1 MTATKA
7 ENKKHYTSSLSFQKN
22 GEKMKELLENT
33 LNECRPCIK
42 NGTVASYIPELSKAD
57 ANDFGICLIDEKAN
71 LYSAGDF
78 TKSFTMQSIIK
89 PIILLLALLDNGMER
104 VRGLVGVE
112 ATGKPFDSFN
122 YSDLALTG
130 DHINPMVNTGAIAL
144 CTLISGKNYEEKF
157 TRLIEFT
164 RLLAGNTD
172 IEMDEAV
179 YLSEKSTGNKNRALA
194 YLLKAYGMISC
205 DVEEVVDLYFRACS
219 IKASCEDLAK
229 IALVFSN
236 GGKDPI
242 TNKEFFPP
250 EYAKYINAVLM
261 ICGMYDG
268 SGEFALNVGV
278 PAKSGVGGGIMA
290 IVPGRMGIGVYS
302 PVLDKKGNS
311 KVGTKALELLSKKL
325 SLSIF

>member
-1 MTATKA
+1 
-7 ENKKHYTSSLSFQKN
+7 
-22 GEKMKELLENT
+22 MKELLINT
-33 LNECRPCIK
+33 LEECK
-42 NGTVASYIPELSKAD
+42 HYAKEGVVASYIPEL
-57 ANDFGICLIDEKAN
+57 FKAN
-71 LYSAGDF
+71 PNELGIALVTKAGEIYTSGDYS
-78 TKSFTMQSIIK
+78 KNFTMQSIIK
-89 PIILLLALLDNGMER
+89 PIILLASLIDNGMER
-104 VRGLVGVE
+104 VRELVGVE

-122 YSDLALTG
+122 YSDLALKG
-130 DHINPMVNTGAIAL
+130 DHINPMINTGAIAL
-144 CTLISGKNYEEKF
+144 CTLIKGESYEEKF
-157 TRLIEFT
+157 SRLIGLT
-164 RLLAGNTD
+164 RLLSGNPN
-172 IEMDEAV
+172 IKMDEAV
-179 YLSEKSTGNKNRALA
+179 YLSEKATGNKNRALA
-194 YLLKAYGMISC
+194 YLLKAYDMINC

-229 IALVFSN
+229 IALVFAN

-242 TNKEFFPP
+242 TNKELFKP

-302 PVLDKKGNS
+302 PALDKKGNS
-311 KVGTKALELLSKKL
+311 KAGIKILESLNKKL